1 MERKQYQTS
10 PDHFLAKAAALCS
23 KGEKCEFEIRQK
35 LKLWEVSEQ
44 NADAVIDYLIAEK
57 FIDNER
63 FTRAFVRDK
72 LKFEK
77 WGKLKISAHLK
88 QKRIPEKLI
97 SSVFLEIDK
106 ISYKKNLEE
115 ILKSK
120 LKTEKEPD
128 KMKLKQKL
136 FRFAASRGFESD
148 LIMQIINK
156 IVSENWF
163 FSNFATCMKILS
175 KP

>member
-1 MERKQYQTS
+1 MEHENLINP
-10 PDHFLAKAAALCS
+10 PDKYLAKAAALCS
-23 KGEKCEFEIRQK
+23 KGEKCEYDIRQK
-35 LKLWEVSEQ
+35 LKQWEVSEQ
-44 NADAVIDYLIAEK
+44 NADAVIQYLISEK
-57 FIDNER
+57 FIDNQR
-63 FTRAFVRDK
+63 YTTAFVRDK

-97 SSVFLEIDK
+97 SSVFSEIDK
-106 ISYKKNLEE
+106 ISYKSNLEE

-156 IVSENWF
+156 IVSEN
-163 FSNFATCMKILS
+163 
-175 KP
+175 